1 MLCKANQVKQLDN
14 EKYGLEIGTAP
25 LLSSM
30 APTIKS
36 MRNYEPK
43 KHYFELTPGQ
53 HKIKIYF
60 PYIGMSECGANEV
73 TIDIQEGIKRR
84 VSYYMW
90 PWMFA
95 KGSISVT

>member
-1 MLCKANQVKQLDN
+1 MKTK
-14 EKYGLEIGTAP
+14 LEIKLGFFP
-25 LLSSM
+25 LAFFLFACTPVIEIDGEKNS
-30 APTIKS
+30 KS
-36 MRNYEPK
+36 WG

-53 HKIKIYF
+53 YKIKIYF
-60 PYIGMSECGANEV
+60 PYAGMSECGANEV

-95 KGSISVT
+95 KGSINVT